1 MSLFNAM
8 FRQASAGLMMV
19 NGSRKAVTIT
29 VGGRLLARDV
39 DAILRHEQVTRE
51 ETIEGIAYKAL
62 IKQIDVLTSDGDIR
76 SGLKERSIEAKVEI
90 EGDVWG
96 VEQLLNVTE
105 TFIRLELKKFEPLKI
120 ESPGFRRES

>member
-1 MSLFNAM
+1 
-8 FRQASAGLMMV
+8 MMT
-19 NGSRKAVTIT
+19 NGSRKAVSIT
-29 VGGRLLARDV
+29 VGGRMLARDI

-51 ETIEGIAYKAL
+51 ETIEGIAYKSL
-62 IKQIDVLTSDGDIR
+62 IKQVDVLTSNDDVR
-76 SGLKERSIEAKVEI
+76 AGLKEKSIEAKVEI
-90 EGDVWG
+90 DGEVWG